1 LAVFDCTPEGLVLRE
16 LVDEVELDELKSKTG
31 AAFRIA
37 DDLIPYQT

>member
-1 LAVFDCTPEGLVLRE
+1 MLRE
-16 LVDEVELDELKSKTG
+16 LVDEVEMDELRNKTG